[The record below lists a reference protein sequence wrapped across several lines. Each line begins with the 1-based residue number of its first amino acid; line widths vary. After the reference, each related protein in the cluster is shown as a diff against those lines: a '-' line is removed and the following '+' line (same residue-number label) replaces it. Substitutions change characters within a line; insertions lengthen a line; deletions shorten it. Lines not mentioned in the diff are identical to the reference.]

1 MKWSIRAFQ
10 ALDSDSRGFLYKDEL
25 LDHIKTSG
33 TITTHQLRELVSSLE
48 EKTSKDK
55 IYLEEFEELIK
66 GRNFI
71 KAVLENNLVIP

>member
-1 MKWSIRAFQ
+1 LKWSIRAFQ

-25 LDHIKTSG
+25 LDHIKSSG
-33 TITTHQLRELVSSLE
+33 TITTHQLRDMVSSLE

>member
-1 MKWSIRAFQ
+1 
-10 ALDSDSRGFLYKDEL
+10 LDSDCRGYLFKDEL
-25 LDHIKTSG
+25 LDHIKSSG
-33 TITTHQLRELVSSLE
+33 TITTHQLRDLVSSLE

-71 KAVLENNLVIP
+71 KTVLENNLVIP

>member
-1 MKWSIRAFQ
+1 LKWSIRAFQ

>member
-10 ALDSDSRGFLYKDEL
+10 ALDSDSRGFIYKDEL
-25 LDHIKTSG
+25 LDHIRTSG
-33 TITTHQLRELVSSLE
+33 TITTHQLLDMVHTLE
-48 EKTSKDK
+48 EKGPKHK

-71 KAVLENNLVIP
+71 KTVLENNLIIP

>member
-1 MKWSIRAFQ
+1 LKWSIRAFQ
-10 ALDSDSRGFLYKDEL
+10 ALDSDSRGFLFKDEL
-25 LDHIKTSG
+25 LDHIKASG
-33 TITTHQLRELVSSLE
+33 TITTHQLRDLVSILE

-71 KAVLENNLVIP
+71 KTVLENNLVIP

>member
-1 MKWSIRAFQ
+1 LKWSLRAYQ

-25 LDHIKTSG
+25 LDHIKASG
-33 TITTHQLRELVSSLE
+33 TITTHQLRDLVSILE

-71 KAVLENNLVIP
+71 KTVLENNLVIP

>member
-1 MKWSIRAFQ
+1 LKWSIRAFQ

-25 LDHIKTSG
+25 LDHIKSSG

>member
-1 MKWSIRAFQ
+1 LKWSIRAFQ

-25 LDHIKTSG
+25 LDHIKSSG
-33 TITTHQLRELVSSLE
+33 TITTHQLRDMVSSLE

-71 KAVLENNLVIP
+71 KTVLENNLVIP

>member
-1 MKWSIRAFQ
+1 LKWSIRAFQ

-25 LDHIKTSG
+25 LDHIKASG
-33 TITTHQLRELVSSLE
+33 TITTHQLRDLVSILE

-71 KAVLENNLVIP
+71 KTVLENNLVIP

>member
-71 KAVLENNLVIP
+71 KTVLENNLVIP

>member
-25 LDHIKTSG
+25 LDHIKSSG
-33 TITTHQLRELVSSLE
+33 TITTHQLRDMVSSLE